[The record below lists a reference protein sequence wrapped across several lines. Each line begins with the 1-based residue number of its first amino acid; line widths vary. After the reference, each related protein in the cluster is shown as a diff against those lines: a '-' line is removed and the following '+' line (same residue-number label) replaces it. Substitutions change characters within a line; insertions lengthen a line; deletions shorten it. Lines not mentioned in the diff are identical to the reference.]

1 MSADIL
7 RHRTSRSRSISGWGI
22 ICAFLFL
29 IALSDAP
36 QLHERFH
43 QTLGPGHECAVTML
57 LSGACDHL
65 AGAAPAT
72 EPMALRWT
80 PVLVSEQ
87 IHRHAA
93 GLEFSLLEHAPPLLA

>member
-7 RHRTSRSRSISGWGI
+7 RHRTSRSRSISGWGV

-29 IALSDAP
+29 IALSGAP

-65 AGAAPAT
+65 AGGAPAT
-72 EPMALRWT
+72 EPVAVTWT
-80 PVLVSEQ
+80 PVPVLEQ
-87 IHRHAA
+87 IHRRAA
-93 GLEFSLLEHAPPLLA
+93 GLEFSLLEHAPPSLA

>member
-1 MSADIL
+1 MSSDFL
-7 RHRTSRSRSISGWGI
+7 RDETSGSRRISGWGV
-22 ICAFLFL
+22 ICAFLLL

-43 QTLGPGHECAVTML
+43 QTLGPGHQCAVTML

-72 EPMALRWT
+72 QPMAVIWT
-80 PVLVSEQ
+80 PAPVLEQ
-87 IHRHAA
+87 MHRRGA
-93 GLEFSLLEHAPPLLA
+93 GLEFSLLEHAPPSFA